1 MSEILVNPPAPGSPE
16 WRRMITA
23 SKIPAILGISRY
35 KSQFALWHEM
45 AGTIEPT
52 PMDPRRAAWGHAAEL
67 AIAQQWAVLNPGW
80 RLNPLRNGTH
90 ELAYRT
96 DHGFPSLAT
105 LDRRAYKG
113 GAFHLIECKT
123 ARDLNDWG
131 REGEKDAVPA
141 DYFAQVIWQMGQ
153 SGIHEATI
161 GVLGYGSGPEFH
173 EVEWN
178 PEMYALLVDAAARWY
193 QSLIDGVEPEL
204 DGTTATYEAIRG
216 LHPDIE
222 KGTEVEIPQDM
233 ATDYLAAVA
242 AEREAK
248 TELTLQ
254 KSRMLKLMG
263 NSHKAMCEGQKIAD
277 RRPTARGVAI
287 YANAKADPYAIAS

>member
-1 MSEILVNPPAPGSPE
+1 
-16 WRRMITA
+16 MITA

-67 AIAQQWAVLNPGW
+67 AIAQQWATVHPDWKLNPMRG
-80 RLNPLRNGTH
+80 GTC
-90 ELAYRT
+90 ELAYTT
-96 DHGFPSLAT
+96 DHGFPTLAT
-105 LDRRAYKG
+105 IDRRAYCRG
-113 GAFHLIECKT
+113 VFHIIECKT

-131 REGEKDAVPA
+131 REGEPDAVPA
-141 DYFAQVIWQMGQ
+141 DYLAQVIWQMGQ

-161 GVLGYGSGPEFH
+161 GVLAYGSGPEFH
-173 EVEWN
+173 PVEWN
-178 PEMYALLVDAAARWY
+178 PEMYELIVEKAAEWH
-193 QSLIDGVEPEL
+193 QSLIDGAEPEL
-204 DGTTATYEAIRG
+204 DGTTATYETVRG
-216 LHPDIE
+216 LHPDID

-242 AEREAK
+242 AEKEAK
-248 TELTLQ
+248 TELNLQ

-263 NSHKAMCEGQKIAD
+263 NTHKAMCEGQKIAD
-277 RRPTARGVAI
+277 RRPTAKGVAI
-287 YANAKADPYAIAS
+287 YANTKADPYAIAS